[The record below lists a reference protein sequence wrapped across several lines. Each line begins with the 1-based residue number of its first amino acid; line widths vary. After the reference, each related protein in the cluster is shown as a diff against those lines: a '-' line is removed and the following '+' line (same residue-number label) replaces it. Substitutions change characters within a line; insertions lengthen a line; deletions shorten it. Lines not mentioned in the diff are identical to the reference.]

1 MEKVIKDK
9 NVYYDITWS
18 QTKNC
23 NRHSVLGIP
32 SMPGI
37 ACLFQEK
44 QNVITYL
51 LFYACWK
58 SGVRNGIR
66 DLLDPGF
73 SQFPELIELSE
84 KKDLKYKYA
93 IVDTH
98 YLDMQDIMYW
108 LIKEYNP
115 ILNNLKDFTDSKR
128 YKDIYLMEKIE
139 KNEND
144 K

>member
-1 MEKVIKDK
+1 MEKTIFEK
-9 NVYYDITWS
+9 NVYYSIVWS
-18 QTKNC
+18 QAKNC
-23 NRHSVLGIP
+23 DRHSVLGIP

-37 ACLFQEK
+37 ACLFQESH
-44 QNVITYL
+44 NIISHL

-115 ILNNLKDFTDSKR
+115 TLNNLKDFADSKR
-128 YKDIYLMEKIE
+128 YKDIFLMEMLE

>member
-1 MEKVIKDK
+1 M
-9 NVYYDITWS
+9 
-18 QTKNC
+18 
-23 NRHSVLGIP
+23 
-32 SMPGI
+32 
-37 ACLFQEK
+37 
-44 QNVITYL
+44 

-128 YKDIYLMEKIE
+128 YKDIYLMEKLE